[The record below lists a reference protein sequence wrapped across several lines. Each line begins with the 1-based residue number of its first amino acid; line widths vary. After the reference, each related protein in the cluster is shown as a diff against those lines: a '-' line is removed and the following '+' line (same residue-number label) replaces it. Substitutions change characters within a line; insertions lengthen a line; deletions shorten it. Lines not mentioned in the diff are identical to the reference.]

1 MTASNPTGGSPSDL
15 VLELKG
21 VSRQFGAVRALT
33 DVSFDCRAGEVHALV
48 GENGSGKSTL
58 LGVASGFVDPD
69 LGTVRIGGK
78 PLRRDSPALA
88 RKLGLAMAY
97 QDTSL
102 ILAQPVKNNLFL
114 AAPPDQRPAYWR
126 RKKWARKL
134 LAEVDLDLELF
145 PDAPAGFLTLADRQ
159 LFEVAKALVSNP
171 KVLLLD
177 EPTTALGPDEVE
189 ALHRA
194 VAACRRRGMGVVY
207 VSHRLPEVLEIA
219 DRITVLRDGRN
230 RGTFDA
236 RSTSE
241 SALVELIVGRPF
253 EAAFPNRSPVPAEA
267 REVLVITGLQGQSF
281 GPVSF
286 SLQSGEVV
294 GIAGAEGNGQPQ
306 LFDTLAGRTPPR
318 AGRVV
323 CDGQELTLI
332 STHEAVRSGIML
344 LPGDRKHEALMPVL
358 GVRANSTVQS
368 LRRFTRF
375 GFLRKRAERRAV
387 KDLVE
392 RLEVRTPSLEQPVE
406 FLSGG
411 NQQKVS
417 VSRTFLRKP
426 SVILAYEPTQGVDV
440 GSRFDIYQ
448 ALRSRTDDG
457 TALLVKSSD
466 PIELSGLCDRVLVMS
481 RGTII
486 EEIPGDELDERR
498 ITEAIVRGPGLSKAG
513 RSPYGVAMPKAAP
526 APARTDSS

>member
-1 MTASNPTGGSPSDL
+1 MSSGDPGGSAGSQT
-15 VLELKG
+15 VLELRG
-21 VSRQFGAVRALT
+21 VSRQFGTVRALT
-33 DVSFDCRAGEVHALV
+33 DVDFDCRAGEIHALV

-58 LGVASGFVDPD
+58 LGIASGFVEPD
-69 LGTVRIGGK
+69 RGTVRIGGK
-78 PLRRDSPALA
+78 SLRTDSPALA

-102 ILAQPVKNNLFL
+102 ILAQPVKNNLYL
-114 AAPPDQRPAYWR
+114 AAPPDQRPPFWR
-126 RKKWARKL
+126 RKKWARRL
-134 LAEVDLDLELF
+134 LGEFDLNMELF
-145 PDAPAGFLTLADRQ
+145 PDAPAGMLSLAERQ
-159 LFEVAKALVSNP
+159 MFEVAKALVSNP

-189 ALHRA
+189 ALHRT
-194 VAACRRRGMGVVY
+194 VVACRKQGVGVVY

-219 DRITVLRDGRN
+219 DRITVLRDGKT

-236 RSTSE
+236 RATSE
-241 SALVELIVGRPF
+241 PKLVELIVGRPF
-253 EAAFPNRSPVPAEA
+253 DVAFPHASTGATER
-267 REVLVITGLQGQSF
+267 REVLVVESLQGQSF

-286 SLQSGEVV
+286 TLESGEVV

-323 CDGQELTLI
+323 CDGRDMTLI
-332 STHEAVRSGIML
+332 STHEAVQARMML

-358 GVRANSTVQS
+358 GVRVNSTVQS
-368 LRRFTRF
+368 LRRFSVF
-375 GFLRKRAERRAV
+375 GLLARRAERKAV
-387 KDLVE
+387 ADLVD
-392 RLEVRTPSLEQPVE
+392 RLEIRTPSLEQPVE

-417 VSRTFLRKP
+417 VSRTFLREP
-426 SVILAYEPTQGVDV
+426 AVILAYEPTQGVDV
-440 GSRFDIYQ
+440 GSRFDIYK
-448 ALRSRTDDG
+448 ALRARTDAG
-457 TALLVKSSD
+457 AALLVKSSD

-486 EEIPGDELDERR
+486 EEIPGDELDELR
-498 ITEAIVRGPGLSKAG
+498 IVEAIVRGPGLSKSG
-513 RSPYGVAMPKAAP
+513 RSPYGAAMPKAQSQKP
-526 APARTDSS
+526 MS

>member
-1 MTASNPTGGSPSDL
+1 MSIGGPGGGSTTAET
-15 VLELKG
+15 VLELAG

-58 LGVASGFVDPD
+58 LGIASGFVEPD
-69 LGTVRIGGK
+69 RGTVRIAGK
-78 PLRRDSPALA
+78 TLRTDSPALA

-102 ILAQPVKNNLFL
+102 VLAQPVKNNLYM
-114 AAPPDQRPAYWR
+114 AAPPDERPPFWR
-126 RKKWARKL
+126 RKKWARRL
-134 LAEVDLDLELF
+134 LGEFDLDMELF
-145 PDAPAGFLTLADRQ
+145 PDSPAGFLTLAERQ
-159 LFEVAKALVSNP
+159 MFEVAKALVSDP

-189 ALHRA
+189 ALHRT

-219 DRITVLRDGRN
+219 DRITVLRDGKT

-236 RSTSE
+236 HSTSE
-241 SALVELIVGRPF
+241 HDLVELIVGRPF
-253 EAAFPNRSPVPAEA
+253 ESAFPAGEMTGER
-267 REVLVITGLQGQSF
+267 RDVLVVEGFQGQSF
-281 GPVSF
+281 GPLSF
-286 SLQSGEVV
+286 TLQAGEVV

-323 CDGQELTLI
+323 CDGKELTLI

-344 LPGDRKHEALMPVL
+344 LPGDRKREALAPVL
-358 GVRANSTVQS
+358 GVRANSTIQS
-368 LRRFTRF
+368 LRRYSVF
-375 GFLRKRAERRAV
+375 GFLRRRAERNAV
-387 KDLVE
+387 KELVSE
-392 RLEVRTPSLEQPVE
+392 LEIRTPSLEQPVE

-440 GSRFDIYQ
+440 GSRFDIYR
-448 ALRSRTDDG
+448 ALRARTDAG
-457 TALLVKSSD
+457 AALLVKSSD

-481 RGTII
+481 RGTIV
-486 EEIPGDELDERR
+486 EEIPGDELDELR
-498 ITEAIVRGPGLSKAG
+498 IVEAIVRGPGVSRSG
-513 RSPYGVAMPKAAP
+513 RSPFGVAMPKAP
-526 APARTDSS
+526 TQQPSS